1 MKLPN
6 EIVEIISRQNG
17 TVTSRDIA
25 ATSVSRTMIGRYV
38 AEGLLERVSRGVYVS
53 PAAIQDELLALS
65 KRSDR
70 IVFSHATAL
79 FLHSISE
86 RTPFVHTVSIRS
98 SDTLSASLRSDVK
111 CFYVRDAIFGVGL
124 TQVRTQFGNV
134 VPCYDMERTI
144 CDIIRCRSR
153 MDDESYLSSLKNY
166 LKSPARNLPRLGEY
180 AARMGMERKLSSAVE
195 ALI

>member
-1 MKLPN
+1 MKLAN
-6 EIVEIISRQNG
+6 EIAELLGRQNG

-25 ATSVSRTMIGRYV
+25 AVGVSRTMLGRYV

-53 PAAIQDELLALS
+53 PAAIQDELFALS

-79 FLHSISE
+79 FLHSLSE
-86 RTPFVHTVSIRS
+86 RTPFVHTVSVRS

-111 CFYVRDAIFGVGL
+111 CFYVRDAIFGIGL

-134 VPCYDMERTI
+134 VPCYDVERTI
-144 CDIIRCRSR
+144 CDIIRNRR
-153 MDDESYLSSLKNY
+153 RIGDELALDGVRQYAALKT
-166 LKSPARNLPRLGEY
+166 KNLARLGDY
-180 AARMGMERKLSSAVE
+180 SSRLGITDEVMRTLE
-195 ALI
+195 VVL